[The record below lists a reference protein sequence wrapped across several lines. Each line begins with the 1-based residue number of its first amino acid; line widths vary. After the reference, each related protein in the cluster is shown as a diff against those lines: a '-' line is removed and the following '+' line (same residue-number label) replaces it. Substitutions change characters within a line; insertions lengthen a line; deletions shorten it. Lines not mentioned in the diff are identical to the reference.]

1 MTFVLYSNHSWYLC
15 SVFLSQ
21 PLLTFLFLL
30 QTKPWPRPQQLHLW
44 RPPRLLSNALKQWH
58 PAGTPKQTKTLI
70 QTPSLSPTE
79 GRISSDAVTSSS
91 VSIVTAISSI
101 GFDVVS
107 VNLVLPFFS
116 RASDLYTCTRVVQ
129 LFIRLLRYSWPH
141 DHVTSSETLPRDKV
155 AILASLQF
163 FVVFIW
169 LFYLLYPFWI
179 YFWVCAIY
187 LYYLCLFFKNWY
199 ILIFIIEKYGL
210 KK

>member
-1 MTFVLYSNHSWYLC
+1 
-15 SVFLSQ
+15 VFRVPITAITYISFPIADKAVTAASTTTPVTAAEASFKCLKAVTPGGDPKTNKNSHPNTQ
-21 PLLTFLFLL
+21 SLTDGGKNL
-30 QTKPWPRPQQLHLW
+30 KW
-44 RPPRLLSNALKQWH
+44 RRDV
-58 PAGTPKQTKTLI
+58 I
-70 QTPSLSPTE
+70 M
-79 GRISSDAVTSSS
+79 TSSS

-210 KK
+210 KKITWL